1 MNWRGGV
8 RDGAG
13 LLGAGAVAFRRH
25 GPQRQWTKYLT
36 GLRQSLDTYLTGAQ
50 AAQWA
55 AARDRKE
62 AVGAAF
68 KADEQIDYA
77 SGDVVHLYGLYDA
90 LHLVSRD
97 TWRRVLQFSQNRVND
112 SCKPLHLSVGGQLQ
126 GRERALAPKG
136 L

>member
-1 MNWRGGV
+1 
-8 RDGAG
+8 
-13 LLGAGAVAFRRH
+13 VAFRRH

-68 KADEQIDYA
+68 KADEQYRDRRPLTSDQIDYA

-112 SCKPLHLSVGGQLQ
+112 SCKPLHLS
-126 GRERALAPKG
+126 
-136 L
+136 

>member
-1 MNWRGGV
+1 MEYSSWAV
-8 RDGAG
+8 LTAHCWDGDIQ
-13 LLGAGAVAFRRH
+13 VAFRRH

-68 KADEQIDYA
+68 KADEQVHA
-77 SGDVVHLYGLYDA
+77 GSGIC
-90 LHLVSRD
+90 
-97 TWRRVLQFSQNRVND
+97 
-112 SCKPLHLSVGGQLQ
+112 CKH
-126 GRERALAPKG
+126 GRCICRPVRA
-136 L
+136 